1 VIIIYDV
8 AAAAGDSEA
17 GATANVDV
25 ATGTAG
31 LKFCG
36 IRGMLGNVVAKEAAR
51 FCGIAGKVGRVPA
64 VVPMGIGIEKVPG
77 ANIGGGRVKFEG
89 KPCGKFVPAVENS
102 SGDVCL
108 GIFANEM
115 LGIGGTDM
123 PGIEKL

>member
-1 VIIIYDV
+1 MIYDV
-8 AAAAGDSEA
+8 AAAAGDSDEV
-17 GATANVDV
+17 GATAMVDV
-25 ATGTAG
+25 AVGTAG
-31 LKFCG
+31 LIFCG

-64 VVPMGIGIEKVPG
+64 VVPMGRGIEKVPG
-77 ANIGGGRVKFEG
+77 ANIGGGRVKVEG
-89 KPCGKFVPAVENS
+89 KPWGKFVPAVENS